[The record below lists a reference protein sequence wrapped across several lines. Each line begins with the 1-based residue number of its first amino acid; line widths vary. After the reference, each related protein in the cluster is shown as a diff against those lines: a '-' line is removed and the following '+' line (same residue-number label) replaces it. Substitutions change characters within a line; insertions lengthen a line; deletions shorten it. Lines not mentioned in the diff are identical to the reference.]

1 MACKERED
9 NVPYFIEK
17 LGEVPISIDYGEKGI
32 WNNCKDSWLLHQNKD
47 WHIVLQ
53 DDSIIPPDFNKHI
66 EDLIR
71 KIGDQDYIISLYVGA
86 RLKNKIRVALNMG
99 KDFVTHYSILNE
111 NALMMRTK
119 HINQMINYCDSRK
132 ATTDRYIQTF
142 ARKKGLLVYY
152 PVPSLIQ
159 HRADGSVYRKK
170 YNKPLPDSVRQ
181 AVWYI
186 EDSKPTL

>member
-1 MACKERED
+1 MKLSKGIAMVGVVWYNFSMYSISIMACKERED

-66 EDLIR
+66 ENLI
-71 KIGDQDYIISLYVGA
+71 KKVGDQDYIISLYAGA
-86 RLKNKIRVALNMG
+86 RLKNKIRMALNSG

-119 HINQMINYCDSRK
+119 HINQIVINYER
-132 ATTDRYIQTF
+132 QTN
-142 ARKKGLLVYY
+142 RGQKIL
-152 PVPSLIQ
+152 
-159 HRADGSVYRKK
+159 
-170 YNKPLPDSVRQ
+170 
-181 AVWYI
+181 
-186 EDSKPTL
+186 